1 MGIEKDCEISIL
13 KQERSK
19 IKEIVRTEIAE
30 IRDIKNALS
39 NLTFN
44 SSSSNEVDLKQVI
57 GKKDKTIEKL
67 RREVRSKLSLVK
79 EIQVKL
85 LTLEKSS
92 KKSNMQLREN
102 TEDLQDENRKLM
114 RLQNDLRLDL
124 DEKILD
130 QENYKKRE
138 LYTERKYRKIK
149 EENIE
154 LSNKL
159 LENEEDLE
167 AIMEKYKA
175 AVDLVS
181 KYQLTIEEMD
191 ML

>member
-1 MGIEKDCEISIL
+1 M
-13 KQERSK
+13 
-19 IKEIVRTEIAE
+19 
-30 IRDIKNALS
+30 
-39 NLTFN
+39 
-44 SSSSNEVDLKQVI
+44 
-57 GKKDKTIEKL
+57 
-67 RREVRSKLSLVK
+67 
-79 EIQVKL
+79 
-85 LTLEKSS
+85 
-92 KKSNMQLREN
+92 
-102 TEDLQDENRKLM
+102 
-114 RLQNDLRLDL
+114 LQNDLRLDL

-191 ML
+191 MLSTRTNFEHKGFP

>member
-1 MGIEKDCEISIL
+1 
-13 KQERSK
+13 
-19 IKEIVRTEIAE
+19 
-30 IRDIKNALS
+30 
-39 NLTFN
+39 
-44 SSSSNEVDLKQVI
+44 VDLKQVI
-57 GKKDKTIEKL
+57 SKKDKTIEKL
-67 RREVRSKLSLVK
+67 RREVRSKISLVK

-102 TEDLQDENRKLM
+102 IEDLQDENRKLM

-191 ML
+191 MLSTRPNFEHKGFP